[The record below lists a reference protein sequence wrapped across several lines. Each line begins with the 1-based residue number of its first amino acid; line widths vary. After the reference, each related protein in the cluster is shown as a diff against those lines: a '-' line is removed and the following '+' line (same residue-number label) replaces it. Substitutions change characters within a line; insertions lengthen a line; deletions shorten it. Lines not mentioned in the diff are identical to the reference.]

1 MGSAIVSAVSY
12 ENEVSVSIN
21 LIIIQTIRY
30 FYFGKRNPSGNF
42 PHDRYRRNLL
52 TDIKKICIEI
62 FTLSRRRAIKFGGFA
77 ATLRTCP

>member
-30 FYFGKRNPSGNF
+30 FYFEKRNSPENF
-42 PHDRYRRNLL
+42 PYDRYRRNLL

-62 FTLSRRRAIKFGGFA
+62 FT
-77 ATLRTCP
+77 

>member
-30 FYFGKRNPSGNF
+30 FYFEKRNSPGNF
-42 PHDRYRRNLL
+42 PYDRYRRNLL

-62 FTLSRRRAIKFGGFA
+62 FT
-77 ATLRTCP
+77 